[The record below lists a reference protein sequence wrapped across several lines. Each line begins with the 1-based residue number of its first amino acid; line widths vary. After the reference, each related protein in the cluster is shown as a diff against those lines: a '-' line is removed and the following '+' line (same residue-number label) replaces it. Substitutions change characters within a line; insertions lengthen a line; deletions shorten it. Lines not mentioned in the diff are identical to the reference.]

1 MATTVGALSGMAKD
15 SINTPV
21 KVFVSGCYDILHG
34 GHVEFF
40 RQAKA
45 LGDYLIVSFA
55 SNEVLAG
62 HKNGRKPSIPTEHK
76 KSLIGSLRMV
86 DEVVVGEGSKPGLDF
101 EEHFLLIKPQLL
113 VVTDDDKYGQQKRE
127 LCAKV
132 GAKYVVLPK
141 DLDYTPTSTTQILA
155 NIRAPTQ
162 CPLRV
167 DFGGGWLDVPKHARS
182 KAHIVNCA
190 ISPLVSLRNWPYQIG
205 GGLGGSAAYALLNGA
220 DPVQKELS
228 LGVGWQDPAI
238 ICETGLCVWH
248 SGPKPMLD
256 FKVTG
261 DFLHGKM
268 ALLWTG
274 QPHVTYEKTDLTRDY
289 DLVEAA
295 GRTARQAVLP
305 GQESMQTLAEA
316 VQLSYRMQLHE
327 GMDKLPEHGELAKK
341 YCGGGWGGYAVYL
354 FPDAGSRKAFL
365 RLEAAVSIEPYIH

>member
-132 GAKYVVLPK
+132 C
-141 DLDYTPTSTTQILA
+141 
-155 NIRAPTQ
+155 R
-162 CPLRV
+162 R
-167 DFGGGWLDVPKHARS
+167 R
-182 KAHIVNCA
+182 
-190 ISPLVSLRNWPYQIG
+190 
-205 GGLGGSAAYALLNGA
+205 
-220 DPVQKELS
+220 
-228 LGVGWQDPAI
+228 
-238 ICETGLCVWH
+238 
-248 SGPKPMLD
+248 
-256 FKVTG
+256 
-261 DFLHGKM
+261 
-268 ALLWTG
+268 
-274 QPHVTYEKTDLTRDY
+274 
-289 DLVEAA
+289 
-295 GRTARQAVLP
+295 
-305 GQESMQTLAEA
+305 
-316 VQLSYRMQLHE
+316 
-327 GMDKLPEHGELAKK
+327 
-341 YCGGGWGGYAVYL
+341 
-354 FPDAGSRKAFL
+354 
-365 RLEAAVSIEPYIH
+365 